1 MIEGKVLND
10 CATIVNCQMHGL
22 NNCLSTA
29 LIAAFGDA
37 GLNRNNNSN
46 SVFQAAYVYVYVSE
60 RMMKKMN
67 EDVGNDGLKEIHE
80 CIVERMKTNQ
90 AWKNEAN
97 WQNRDNFEVFMTTMM
112 DAIEDDDEEKLL
124 CVLEENYKNVQDT
137 VFSRWMSGEIHLSI
151 LVVYRC
157 QVSLTKRR
165 LQRQNQRWW

>member
-1 MIEGKVLND
+1 VIEGKVLND

-67 EDVGNDGLKEIHE
+67 EDVGNDGSRARKRKGRTGTGR
-80 CIVERMKTNQ
+80 RMKRTS
-90 AWKNEAN
+90 
-97 WQNRDNFEVFMTTMM
+97 VM
-112 DAIEDDDEEKLL
+112 DS
-124 CVLEENYKNVQDT
+124 
-137 VFSRWMSGEIHLSI
+137 SRML
-151 LVVYRC
+151 RNK
-157 QVSLTKRR
+157 SLRPV
-165 LQRQNQRWW
+165 